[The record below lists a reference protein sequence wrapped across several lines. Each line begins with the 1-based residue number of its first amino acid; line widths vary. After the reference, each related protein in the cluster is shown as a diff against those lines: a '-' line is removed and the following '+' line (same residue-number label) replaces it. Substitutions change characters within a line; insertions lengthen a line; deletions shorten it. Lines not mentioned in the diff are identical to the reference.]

1 MNLVLCGF
9 MGSGKTSLLR
19 KLERGGSY
27 LMERVSFFDM
37 DDLILKNDPEF
48 ETLDQL
54 IDNLGLESFREM
66 EHSLLRNILD
76 IGDQESHQ
84 VVALGGG
91 TLSREARK
99 LIFNV
104 PETTLFWLDIS
115 FRQCVRNIRQDR
127 AVVRPLAR
135 RGDHYLHELYRERGE
150 IYSMSDIRLK
160 PEMIERVNSVDEL
173 IMLIN

>member
-48 ETLDQL
+48 ATLDQL

-76 IGDQESHQ
+76 IGDQESH
-84 VVALGGG
+84 
-91 TLSREARK
+91 
-99 LIFNV
+99 
-104 PETTLFWLDIS
+104 
-115 FRQCVRNIRQDR
+115 
-127 AVVRPLAR
+127 
-135 RGDHYLHELYRERGE
+135 
-150 IYSMSDIRLK
+150 
-160 PEMIERVNSVDEL
+160 
-173 IMLIN
+173 